1 MYTQAM
7 AGKATPVMLTEQ
19 ERNELEVWVRK
30 PTMERRLA
38 ERARIVL
45 EAATGKTTQEI
56 AHSLKMRRG
65 MVSKWRTRFARQH
78 MDGLMDK
85 PRLGA
90 KVKYGE
96 DMERRILDATGCATP
111 TGSYHLDWRTGGPVS
126 GRRGSKPRVA
136 GPAQARDPSATTEE
150 LVYQHRP
157 SVCPEGG
164 RRYRALP
171 VPS

>member
-1 MYTQAM
+1 MYTQVM
-7 AGKATPVMLTEQ
+7 AGKATPVILTEQ
-19 ERNELEVWVRK
+19 ERNELEIWVRK

-38 ERARIVL
+38 DRARIVL

-85 PRLGA
+85 PRRGA

-96 DMERRILDATGCATP
+96 DLSLI
-111 TGSYHLDWRTGGPVS
+111 HI
-126 GRRGSKPRVA
+126 
-136 GPAQARDPSATTEE
+136 
-150 LVYQHRP
+150 
-157 SVCPEGG
+157 
-164 RRYRALP
+164 
-171 VPS
+171 